1 MADRLLN
8 RLKVLRAMHDLT
20 QADLAERV
28 RVTRKSINA
37 IERGRFVPS
46 TELALRIAGV
56 FKTSVEDVFQLPD
69 SPTREWAGGPEAD
82 GT

>member
-1 MADRLLN
+1 MTDRLLN

-20 QADLAERV
+20 QADLALKV
-28 RVTRKSINA
+28 GVSRKSINA

-56 FKTSVEDVFQLPD
+56 FEAGVEDVFQLPD
-69 SPTREWAGGPEAD
+69 APTREWAGAPP
-82 GT
+82 TV